1 MHFSSILLKLDNPRY
16 GKISCNLLNVAIPLD
31 KTEPGDGGFVIL
43 PGSHKANFPIPPEI
57 AECDKLE
64 ENNYLLNLALNPGE
78 LDGLTFLSDPV
89 SRSDRK
95 S

>member
-1 MHFSSILLKLDNPRY
+1 M
-16 GKISCNLLNVAIPLD
+16 
-31 KTEPGDGGFVIL
+31 IL